1 MNNQQSHGTA
11 MTKNPVR
18 PAYLVS
24 GAAVALVLNVIAF
37 WVADQAGATWEVG
50 QPYALE
56 VYAVIGATLFM
67 FALGGVVTWLVSRT
81 NPGFVKLAAWGGL
94 ALGLVS
100 MVALVNA
107 GDWATGLALGFMH
120 VVTAGAWALSLL
132 WNQEG

>member
-11 MTKNPVR
+11 KTKNPVR

-24 GAAVALVLNVIAF
+24 GAAVALVLNVVAF

-56 VYAVIGATLFM
+56 
-67 FALGGVVTWLVSRT
+67 
-81 NPGFVKLAAWGGL
+81 
-94 ALGLVS
+94 
-100 MVALVNA
+100 VNA